1 MMRTSRNGRGAL
13 LTVLLG
19 LITVGTVTILPA
31 VSRPALA
38 DSLASQEVRYTLYFQ
53 GKPAGTHMVKI
64 RHFAPRRANGEETR
78 IIESFED
85 IRGPD
90 VPEALWRR
98 TRATARASGT
108 TLSFTAVTETGPP
121 GSQNVTELNGRRN
134 FDGSWTLH
142 TTRGPAS
149 ETVELRRSQADLC
162 TLDLLDPILNARLL
176 DRPIARMVDITTGEI
191 VEGRTSDMGEVT
203 AEIGGTNIGVRR
215 AAFETASH
223 TWKWDW
229 NLEGVLVQY
238 DTRLGS
244 GPLTARADSA
254 PDMRTWGAIETST
267 RFDNGVP
274 IVQDDL

>member
-1 MMRTSRNGRGAL
+1 MMRTSRNGRGPVLAVMLGL
-13 LTVLLG
+13 LT
-19 LITVGTVTILPA
+19 IGTVTLLPA
-31 VSRPALA
+31 VPRPALA
-38 DSLASQEVRYTLYFQ
+38 DSLANQDVRYILYFQ
-53 GKPAGTHMVKI
+53 GKPAGTHALKI

-78 IIESFED
+78 IIESFVD

-108 TLSFTAVTETGPP
+108 TISFTAVTETGRP
-121 GSQNVTELNGRRN
+121 GSQNVTEINGRRH

-149 ETVELRRSQADLC
+149 ETAELRRSQADLC

-176 DRPIARMVDITTGEI
+176 DRSIVRMIDITTGE
-191 VEGRTSDMGEVT
+191 VMEGRTSDMGEVT
-203 AEIGGTNIGVRR
+203 AEIGAASIGVRR
-215 AAFETASH
+215 AGFETGGH

-254 PDMRTWGAIETST
+254 PDMRTWGAVETST